1 MKKLIKTVYYYDD
14 GTFEEFNALSGG
26 PFSPEHQYWIQNQNV
41 FPILNPAP
49 NTVQTDK
56 TSAT

>member
-26 PFSPEHQYWIQNQNV
+26 PISPQQYSFLNQNV

>member
-1 MKKLIKTVYYYDD
+1 MRKLIKTVYYYDD

-26 PFSPEHQYWIQNQNV
+26 PISPQQYTFQNQNV